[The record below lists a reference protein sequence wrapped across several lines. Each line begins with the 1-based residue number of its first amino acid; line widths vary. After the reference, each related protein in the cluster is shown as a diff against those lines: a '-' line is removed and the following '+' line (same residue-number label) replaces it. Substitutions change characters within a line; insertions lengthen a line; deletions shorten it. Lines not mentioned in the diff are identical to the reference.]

1 MGHGLAPCEEILAG
15 NDFPQHLLTDGWEV
29 GRLVLAPDYRSNGEV
44 LKTCLML
51 TFMQFLEVTAKANAF
66 ATCTPVLGRL
76 YRRFGFS
83 VVLKEA
89 SRKEGEP
96 YSLIHGTVESVRQA
110 ILDASSAT
118 SPPQRPVMAPA
129 PAPRPAVRQAEEV
142 AA

>member
-1 MGHGLAPCEEILAG
+1 MLAPE
-15 NDFPQHLLTDGWEV
+15 
-29 GRLVLAPDYRSNGEV
+29 YRSNGEV

-51 TFMQFLEVTAKANAF
+51 TLVGFLRVTDRANAF

-89 SRKEGEP
+89 ACKGGEA
-96 YSLIHGTVESVRQA
+96 YSMIHGTVDSVRQA
-110 ILDASSAT
+110 ILAARS
-118 SPPQRPVMAPA
+118 V
-129 PAPRPAVRQAEEV
+129 EEV